1 LIHLFDFEIEG
12 LEGGQSRDGLRG
24 VGAQED
30 RFEEQGGGVGLRMHM
45 DYDPFGRTGASN
57 TSKDGDAAPR
67 GNHRLSSDQV
77 SVILWSRRLFLFAQ
91 EAYLRASFD
100 KILLQE
106 LQVNKDARRGTREA
120 ASEFEKQ
127 NLNSIL
133 SNGGIT
139 NLNFLISILRQALLG
154 PEWCQGD
161 SNRSRQDTG
170 FSADTTDGSA
180 PGKGPS
186 GEPYTPAA
194 ASRFQTSPKYHKVRQ

>member
-1 LIHLFDFEIEG
+1 MIHLFDFEIEG
-12 LEGGQSRDGLRG
+12 LEGGQARDGLRG

-30 RFEEQGGGVGLRMHM
+30 RFEEQGGGVGLQMHM

-91 EAYLRASFD
+91 EAYLRAS
-100 KILLQE
+100 QE
-106 LQVNKDARRGTREA
+106 LQVNKDARKGTREA
-120 ASEFEKQ
+120 AAEFEKQ

-154 PEWCQGD
+154 PEWCQGE
-161 SNRSRQDTG
+161 SNRGRQDTG
-170 FSADTTDGSA
+170 FSVDMADGSS

-186 GEPYTPAA
+186 GETYTPAA
-194 ASRFQTSPKYHKVRQ
+194 ASRF